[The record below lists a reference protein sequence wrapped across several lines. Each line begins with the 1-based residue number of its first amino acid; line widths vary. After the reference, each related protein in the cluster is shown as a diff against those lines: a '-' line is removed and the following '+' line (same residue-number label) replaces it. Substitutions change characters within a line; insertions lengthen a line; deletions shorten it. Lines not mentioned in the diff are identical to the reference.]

1 MPHIFARILTIEM
14 NLLENVGEVLLIRPS
29 LFYMKEI
36 QSIIHA
42 YETFQREG
50 KKVALATVVQ
60 VDGSAYR
67 RPGARMLV
75 SEDGELTGAISGG
88 CLEGD
93 ALRKAQ
99 TVIFQQKSMLVTY
112 DTTDE
117 DDQKFGV
124 GLGCN
129 GIIHVLIEPIDY
141 QKSINPIELLKIA
154 IQDRVFGRLITVFSV
169 KYSKQEQ
176 IGTRVLLKQDLIVGD
191 KEKLDNLLWKQIQ
204 NEIEADDADNHIIRK
219 FEEFDDLQV
228 FIESIKPVIR
238 ILLFGAGNDTI
249 PLAKIADILGLE
261 VVVIDGRKNLATSQ
275 RFPTASQLVTGSGD
289 EVMKELDTDSHT
301 AALLMTHNFEYE
313 AQVLKDL
320 LPLGLPYIGILG
332 PKKKSEKL
340 IDRLEK
346 QGLTVNQNAIFSP
359 MGLDIGAEGSE
370 EIALSILAEVK
381 AVLAKKQGTFLRNKI
396 GPIH

>member
-1 MPHIFARILTIEM
+1 
-14 NLLENVGEVLLIRPS
+14 
-29 LFYMKEI
+29 MKEFQAII
-36 QSIIHA
+36 QA
-42 YETFQREG
+42 YEQYKTAE
-50 KKVALATVVQ
+50 KKTALATVVQ

-141 QKSINPIELLKIA
+141 QDTINPIELLKIA
-154 IQDRVFGRLITVFSV
+154 LSDRVFCRLITVFSV

-176 IGTRVLLKQDLIVGD
+176 VGTKVLLKENQMFGD
-191 KEKLDNLLWKQIQ
+191 KDGLEDTLWTQIQ
-204 NEIEADDADNHIIRK
+204 EEIATDDSNHHIIRK
-219 FEEFDDLQV
+219 YEAFDAIQV

-238 ILLFGAGNDTI
+238 LFLFGAGNDTV
-249 PLAKIADILGLE
+249 PLVKMADILGWE
-261 VVVIDGRKNLATSQ
+261 VVVIDGRKNLATVQ
-275 RFPTASQLVTGSGD
+275 RFPSALKIVTGPSD
-289 EVMKELDTDSHT
+289 EVVQQLETDSNS
-301 AALLMTHNFEYE
+301 AALLMTHNFDYE
-313 AQVLKDL
+313 ALVLVDL
-320 LPLGLPYIGILG
+320 LPLRLPYVGILG

-340 IDRLEK
+340 IDRLGK
-346 QGLTVNQNAIFSP
+346 NGVAVNQATIYSP

-381 AVLAKKQGTFLRNKI
+381 AVLAKKQGTFLRNKT

>member
-1 MPHIFARILTIEM
+1 
-14 NLLENVGEVLLIRPS
+14 
-29 LFYMKEI
+29 MKEI
-36 QSIIHA
+36 QSIILA

-141 QKSINPIELLKIA
+141 HNTINPIELLKIA
-154 IQDRVFGRLITVFSV
+154 ISDRVSCRLITVFSV

-176 IGTRVLLKQDLIVGD
+176 VGTKVLLKENQVIGD
-191 KEKLDNLLWKQIQ
+191 KKSLDSSLWKNINAEVQTSDSSQ
-204 NEIEADDADNHIIRK
+204 HIIRRYTDL
-219 FEEFDDLQV
+219 DDIQV
-228 FIESIKPVIR
+228 FIEAIKPAIR

-249 PLAKIADILGLE
+249 PLAKIAEILGLE
-261 VVVIDGRKNLATSQ
+261 VILIDGRKNLATSA
-275 RFPTASQLVTGSGD
+275 RFPSAMQIITGAGD
-289 EVMKELDTDSHT
+289 EVVQQLETDKNS

-313 AQVLKDL
+313 VQVLEQL
-320 LPLGLPYIGILG
+320 LRLDLPYIGILG

-340 IDRLEK
+340 IERLEK
-346 QGLTVNQNAIFSP
+346 KGMTVNQASIYSP

-381 AVLAKKQGTFLRNKI
+381 AVLAKKPATFLRNKT

>member
-1 MPHIFARILTIEM
+1 M
-14 NLLENVGEVLLIRPS
+14 N
-29 LFYMKEI
+29 EI
-36 QSIIHA
+36 QSIIQA
-42 YETFQREG
+42 YDTFQLEG

-141 QKSINPIELLKIA
+141 HNTINPIELLKIA
-154 IQDRVFGRLITVFSV
+154 IQDRVSSRLITVFSV

-176 IGTRVLLKQDLIVGD
+176 VGTKVLTKGD
-191 KEKLDNLLWKQIQ
+191 QVFGDINSLENPLLMQIQ
-204 NEIEADDADNHIIRK
+204 EELVANDSNHHIIRK
-219 FEEFDDLQV
+219 YEAFDDVQV
-228 FIESIKPVIR
+228 FIESIKPAIR

-249 PLAKIADILGLE
+249 PVARMADLLGLE
-261 VVVIDGRKNLATSQ
+261 VIVIDGRKNLATIQ
-275 RFPTASQLVTGSGD
+275 RFPSAMKIITGSGD
-289 EVMKELDTDSHT
+289 EVVNQLQKDDNS

-313 AQVLKDL
+313 AQVLQDL
-320 LPLGLPYIGILG
+320 LSLDLPYVGILG

-340 IDRLEK
+340 IERLERN
-346 QGLTVNQNAIFSP
+346 GLTVNQASIYSP

-381 AVLAKKQGTFLRNKI
+381 AVLAKKQATFLRNKK
-396 GPIH
+396 GPIHEENQ

>member
-1 MPHIFARILTIEM
+1 
-14 NLLENVGEVLLIRPS
+14 
-29 LFYMKEI
+29 MKEF
-36 QSIIHA
+36 QAIIRA
-42 YETFQREG
+42 YEACKSENIPT
-50 KKVALATVVQ
+50 ALATVVQ

-75 SEDGELTGAISGG
+75 TESGELTGAISGG

-141 QKSINPIELLKIA
+141 QITTNPIELLKAAIA
-154 IQDRVFGRLITVFSV
+154 DRKFSKLITVFSV

-176 IGTRVLLKQDLIVGD
+176 IGTTVLLKENQIIGN
-191 KEKLDNLLWKQIQ
+191 KESINDPLWTRIED
-204 NEIEADDADNHIIRK
+204 EISSSGSMAHIIRK
-219 FEEFDDLQV
+219 YPDLDGIQV
-228 FIESIKPVIR
+228 FIEAIRPAIR

-249 PLAKIADILGLE
+249 PLAKMAELLGMELLL
-261 VVVIDGRKNLATSQ
+261 IDGRKNLATPS
-275 RFPTASQLVTGSGD
+275 RFPSAKEIITGAGD
-289 EVMKELDTDSHT
+289 EVVSRLDIDTHT
-301 AALLMTHNFEYE
+301 AALMMTHNFEYE
-313 AQVLKDL
+313 ALVLKDL
-320 LPLGLPYIGILG
+320 MPLELRYIGILG
-332 PKKKSEKL
+332 PKKKSEKM
-340 IDRLEK
+340 IERLK
-346 QGLTVNQNAIFSP
+346 IQGMAVNQHAIFSP

-370 EIALSILAEVK
+370 EIALSILAEIK
-381 AVLAKKQGTFLRNKI
+381 AVFAGKSGSFLRKKN
-396 GPIH
+396 GPIHEENR

>member
-1 MPHIFARILTIEM
+1 
-14 NLLENVGEVLLIRPS
+14 
-29 LFYMKEI
+29 MKEI
-36 QSIIHA
+36 QSIIQA
-42 YETFQREG
+42 YESSRSEG
-50 KKVALATVVQ
+50 QKVALATVVQ

-75 SEDGELTGAISGG
+75 TQEGQLTGAISGG

-99 TVIFQQKSMLVTY
+99 TAIFQQKSILVTY

-129 GIIHVLIEPIDY
+129 GIIHVLIEPIDF
-141 QKSINPIELLKIA
+141 QSTINPIELLKIA
-154 IQDRVFGRLITVFSV
+154 VKERVVCQLITVFSV

-176 IGTRVLLKQDLIVGD
+176 VGTKVLLKGNQTFGD
-191 KEKLDNLLWKQIQ
+191 AKLLEKSLWERIE
-204 NEIEADDADNHIIRK
+204 NEIEFSDKSTHIIRSYK
-219 FEEFDDLQV
+219 DLDDVQV
-228 FIESIKPVIR
+228 FIEAIKPGIR
-238 ILLFGAGNDTI
+238 ILIFGAGNDTI
-249 PLAKIADILGLE
+249 PLAKIASILGLE
-261 VVVIDGRKNLATSQ
+261 VTLIDGRKNLATAQ
-275 RFPTASQLVTGSGD
+275 RFPTAKRIVTGSGD
-289 EVMKELDTDSHT
+289 QVVQDLDTDSFT

-320 LPLGLPYIGILG
+320 MPLDLLYIGILG

-340 IDRLEK
+340 IERLEN
-346 QGLTVNQNAIFSP
+346 QGLTVDQTAIYSP

-381 AVLAKKQGTFLRNKI
+381 AVLAKKQGTFLREKD
-396 GPIH
+396 GPIHEENR

>member
-1 MPHIFARILTIEM
+1 
-14 NLLENVGEVLLIRPS
+14 
-29 LFYMKEI
+29 MKEI
-36 QSIIHA
+36 QSIIQV
-42 YETFQREG
+42 YESSRSEG
-50 KKVALATVVQ
+50 LKVALATVVQ

-75 SEDGELTGAISGG
+75 TEEGQLTGAISGG

-141 QKSINPIELLKIA
+141 QSTINPIEILKVA
-154 IQDRVFGRLITVFSV
+154 IQDRVESRLITIFSV

-176 IGTRVLLKQDLIVGD
+176 IGTKVLLKENQIFGNKESIGD
-191 KEKLDNLLWKQIQ
+191 SLWKQIQ
-204 NEIEADDADNHIIRK
+204 SELEAADSNHHLLK
-219 FEEFDDLQV
+219 KYEAFDDVQV
-228 FIESIKPVIR
+228 FIESVKPVIQ

-249 PLAKIADILGLE
+249 PLAKMATILGLE
-261 VVVIDGRKNLATSQ
+261 VIVIDGRKNLATAQ
-275 RFPTASQLVTGSGD
+275 RFPTALKVLTGSGD
-289 EVMKELDTDSHT
+289 EVVKQLETDSNS

-313 AQVLKDL
+313 ALVLEDL
-320 LPLGLPYIGILG
+320 SKLNLPYLGILG
-332 PKKKSEKL
+332 PKKKSQKL
-340 IDRLEK
+340 IERLAK
-346 QGLTVNQNAIFSP
+346 KGITINQAAIYSP

-381 AVLAKKQGTFLRNKI
+381 AVLAKKQGTFLRNKT

>member
-1 MPHIFARILTIEM
+1 
-14 NLLENVGEVLLIRPS
+14 
-29 LFYMKEI
+29 MKEFR
-36 QSIIHA
+36 SIIQT
-42 YETFQREG
+42 YEQYRSLG
-50 KKVALATVVQ
+50 KKTALATVVQ

-99 TVIFQQKSMLVTY
+99 MVIFQQKSMLVTY

-141 QKSINPIELLKIA
+141 QDAVNPIELLIIA
-154 IQDRVFGRLITVFSV
+154 LKERVFNRLITVFSV

-176 IGTRVLLKQDLIVGD
+176 IGTKVLIRHIVRKYEDLDEV
-191 KEKLDNLLWKQIQ
+191 
-204 NEIEADDADNHIIRK
+204 
-219 FEEFDDLQV
+219 QV
-228 FIESIKPVIR
+228 FMESIKPTTR
-238 ILLFGAGNDTI
+238 LFLFGAGNDTV
-249 PLAKIADILGLE
+249 PLAKMADLLGME

-275 RFPTASQLVTGSGD
+275 RFPSALKIITGAGD
-289 EVMKELDTDSHT
+289 EVVGQMDADCSS

-313 AQVLKDL
+313 AQVLEDL
-320 LPLGLPYIGILG
+320 LPLGLPYVGILG

-340 IDRLEK
+340 IEQLEK
-346 QGLTVNQNAIFSP
+346 KGVAVNQATVYSP
-359 MGLDIGAEGSE
+359 MGLDIGAEGPE

-381 AVLAKKQGTFLRNKI
+381 AVLAKKQGTFLRNKT
-396 GPIH
+396 GPIHEEHR

>member
-1 MPHIFARILTIEM
+1 
-14 NLLENVGEVLLIRPS
+14 
-29 LFYMKEI
+29 MKEI
-36 QSIIHA
+36 QSIINA
-42 YETFQREG
+42 YEAFQKEG
-50 KKVALATVVQ
+50 KKTALATVVQ

-141 QKSINPIELLKIA
+141 QNTINPIELLKIA
-154 IQDRVFGRLITVFSV
+154 ISDRVFCRLITIFSV

-176 IGTRVLLKQDLIVGD
+176 IGTKVLLKENQVIGD
-191 KEKLDNLLWKQIQ
+191 IESLDCSLWKHIQ
-204 NEIEADDADNHIIRK
+204 TEIQTSDSNQQIIRK
-219 FEEFDDLQV
+219 YTELDDIQV
-228 FIESIKPVIR
+228 FIESIKPAIR

-249 PLAKIADILGLE
+249 PLAKMADILGLE
-261 VVVIDGRKNLATSQ
+261 VIVIDGRKNLATKK
-275 RFPTASQLVTGSGD
+275 RFPSARKIITGAGNEVVAQL
-289 EVMKELDTDSHT
+289 EMDTNA
-301 AALLMTHNFEYE
+301 AALLMTHNFDYE
-313 AQVLKDL
+313 AQVLEDL
-320 LPLGLPYIGILG
+320 MPLGLHYVGILG

-346 QGLTVNQNAIFSP
+346 KGITVNQASIYSP

-381 AVLAKKQGTFLRNKI
+381 AVLAKKQGTFLRNKT
-396 GPIH
+396 GPIHEGNQ